1 MKRFFRVLMV
11 CFILLA
17 SIGIIPGLAEPND
30 PPPLFLPFMTRYGGS
45 QAVTHTVSGAVRDSG
60 QYPLASVLIEASNGA
75 SATTGLDGTYS
86 IQVPEG
92 PTTLTA
98 TRSGY
103 NIEPLSLNVTA
114 NLTQVNFSAQV
125 GCGNIVV
132 NEQVTV
138 GMGGWNFLTDQ
149 EDDVVPGTDT
159 TVFQSAPS
167 SGRVGIDPADP
178 VNIASTTRAR
188 SQLYHIPDEADADAV
203 FLGLYVYQLDTG
215 AGEFDRQYID
225 LVDEGGN
232 IHNLYTASANT
243 AAWTYLEFP
252 LDDYLGETVRI
263 QIRVLNDGGAF
274 YSTMYFDDVT
284 LVICNTHCDSQVVN
298 GGFEARD
305 GWLYNAEAIINPW
318 YTGVYFHTGLWSMQ
332 TGIPPAGVTNIGGTY
347 YFNVESSSEVWQR
360 NIDLPGDQSGALLT
374 FWIYRTSVEGVPPP
388 GAPAVGF
395 DPTRYAPALAD
406 TASRGPLVVNATPPE
421 DWVYVYVYDDD
432 GGFLAKPLWQRAT
445 NDNTWMRYSFDLSDY
460 MGQQIELL
468 FGTYNDGLGGP
479 SAMWIDDVV
488 VGTCD

>member
-1 MKRFFRVLMV
+1 MKRFFRVLMI
-11 CFILLA
+11 CLILLV
-17 SIGIIPGLAEPND
+17 SVGTIPGLAEPND
-30 PPPLFLPFMTRYGGS
+30 PPPLFLPFMTRFGGS
-45 QAVTHTVSGAVRDSG
+45 GAATHTISGAVRDSG

-75 SATTGLDGTYS
+75 TATTGLDGTYS
-86 IQVPEG
+86 LQVPEG

-103 NIEPLSLNVTA
+103 NIAPLNVNVVS

-138 GMGGWNFLTDQ
+138 GMGGWNFLSDQ
-149 EDDVVPGTDT
+149 EDVVPGTDI

-188 SQLYHIPDEADADAV
+188 SQAYHIPDEADADAV
-203 FLGLYVYQLDTG
+203 FLGLYVYQIDTG

-232 IHNLYTASANT
+232 IHNLYTASAVTN
-243 AAWTYLEFP
+243 AWTYLEFP

-284 LVICNTHCDSQVVN
+284 LVICNTHCDSQLIN

-305 GWLYNAEAIINPW
+305 GWLYNAEAVINPW
-318 YTGVYFHTGLWSMQ
+318 YTGLYFHTGLWSMQ
-332 TGIPPAGVTNIGGTY
+332 TGIPPDGVTNIGGTY

-360 NIDLPGDQSGALLT
+360 NIDLPGDQSGGLLT

-388 GAPAVGF
+388 GAPAAEF
-395 DPTRYAPALAD
+395 DPTRHAPALAA
-406 TASRGPLVVNATPPE
+406 TLSRGPLVVNATPEE
-421 DWVYVYVYDDD
+421 DWVYVYIFDDD
-432 GGFLAKPLWQRAT
+432 GDFLAKPLWQRAT